1 MMDFNIRP
9 IQSSD
14 YPQVLEIV
22 NKVEAPWE
30 STLEELRQED
40 ESALAEGGV
49 CLHTVAC
56 SPSDGAVL
64 GHTVLRGPAPSDK
77 PQSYSL
83 ELRVAPE
90 IQKQG
95 IGSALWQQIS
105 QEAAPLNPSTLTAWV
120 RECYPDALRFA
131 QKFGFEKRLSSNPWK
146 LNISDVKTADFQPVL
161 DKVKALGIEIST
173 LAEEKQKDSE
183 CLAKLHQLRILLD
196 KDVPGMETSPS
207 MSYEAFAREV
217 EAENSLADA
226 FFIAR
231 KDSDYLGMSSLILHY
246 TDAKALNQTTT
257 GVRLDYRSLGVA
269 TALKCCGM
277 NFAHTH
283 GYTSIHTY
291 MDETNLPMIKL
302 NEKLGFRPGVGVAFM
317 VKTIQP

>member
-1 MMDFNIRP
+1 MFHIRP
-9 IQSSD
+9 LQSSD

-22 NKVEAPWE
+22 NTIEAPWE

-40 ESALAEGGV
+40 ESARADGGV
-49 CLHTVAC
+49 CLRYVAC
-56 SPSDGAVL
+56 STSDDVVL
-64 GHTVLRGPAPSDK
+64 GYAVLRGPAPSDA

-83 ELRVAPE
+83 EVRVDPKM
-90 IQKQG
+90 QKQG

-120 RECYPDALRFA
+120 RDCYPDALQFA
-131 QKFGFEKRLSSNPWK
+131 QRAGFQKHLSSNPWK
-146 LNISDVKTADFQPVL
+146 LTVSDVNAADFQPVL
-161 DKVKALGIEIST
+161 DKVKELGIEIST

-183 CLAKLHQLRILLD
+183 CLTKLHHLQMQLNRD
-196 KDVPGMETSPS
+196 MPGMETSPP
-207 MSYEAFAREV
+207 MSYEAFVCEV

-231 KDSDYLGMSSLILHY
+231 RGADYLGMSCLILHS
-246 TDAKALNQTTT
+246 TDAEALNQTTT
-257 GVRLDYRSLGVA
+257 GVRSDYRSLGVA
-269 TALKCCGM
+269 TALKWHGI
-277 NFAHTH
+277 NFALNN

-291 MDETNLPMIKL
+291 MDGTNALMIKL

-317 VKTIQP
+317 VKTMQP